1 MSRII
6 AAKEAEVEDM
16 REATDGSMARL
27 RALIEHKAK
36 KQNFEKSAR
45 ARSRSSPNP
54 QLNPKLNP
62 KLKQDTENTRLQRSL
77 KIFMNHC
84 FKAQCRY
91 CGREVCVCV
100 IYIKYS

>member
-36 KQNFEKSAR
+36 IK
-45 ARSRSSPNP
+45 
-54 QLNPKLNP
+54 
-62 KLKQDTENTRLQRSL
+62 SL
-77 KIFMNHC
+77 KNRRGL
-84 FKAQCRY
+84 AQDLH
-91 CGREVCVCV
+91 
-100 IYIKYS
+100 

>member
-36 KQNFEKSAR
+36 QKNLGKVGAG
-45 ARSRSSPNP
+45 
-54 QLNPKLNP
+54 L
-62 KLKQDTENTRLQRSL
+62 L
-77 KIFMNHC
+77 KIFT
-84 FKAQCRY
+84 KP
-91 CGREVCVCV
+91 
-100 IYIKYS
+100 

>member
-36 KQNFEKSAR
+36 KKILKKSAR
-45 ARSRSSPNP
+45 ARSRSSLNP
-54 QLNPKLNP
+54 QVNP
-62 KLKQDTENTRLQRSL
+62 
-77 KIFMNHC
+77 
-84 FKAQCRY
+84 
-91 CGREVCVCV
+91 
-100 IYIKYS
+100 

>member
-36 KQNFEKSAR
+36 KT
-45 ARSRSSPNP
+45 
-54 QLNPKLNP
+54 KLRNVGAG
-62 KLKQDTENTRLQRSL
+62 SL
-77 KIFMNHC
+77 KIFT
-84 FKAQCRY
+84 KPST
-91 CGREVCVCV
+91 
-100 IYIKYS
+100 KP